1 MHSFKSIKIIDSGK
15 SIMLQR
21 TNGSSVRYH
30 STWLRDNA
38 SDPKTRDSKNGQ
50 RLITLSDIPINIYIK
65 SATLDA
71 AGKNIF
77 LTFLPEKKIVSFT
90 ANWLETHVYDT
101 KQNNIKGWVKNKIS
115 GEVET
120 LLIGNDLGVKNLID
134 LCEKGPPSSK
144 VTSIIVQDYQKEYS
158 GKSFEIIET

>member
-1 MHSFKSIKIIDSGK
+1 MCI
-15 SIMLQR
+15 
-21 TNGSSVRYH
+21 
-30 STWLRDNA
+30 
-38 SDPKTRDSKNGQ
+38 RDSISGNVQGVGFRCWLYK
-50 RLITLSDIPINIYIK
+50 
-65 SATLDA
+65 A
-71 AGKNIF
+71 A
-77 LTFLPEKKIVSFT
+77 V
-90 ANWLETHVYDT
+90 
-101 KQNNIKGWVKNKIS
+101 QNNIKGWVKNKIS